1 MLNRSPLFYLLLM
14 LLSSTLV
21 LAVGCPPT
29 DDDDTGDDDDSGP
42 SDDDDDDDDDDTV
55 PSDDDDSAPL
65 NLPTCEGPTV
75 WFTEVEPND
84 GETDKDLNIIPGE
97 DGDLVITGTAS
108 TCSNDGNTWT
118 GDQDLFSV
126 EYGCM
131 GDATFTLEW
140 TGTDNDMDYNV
151 LAPDWS
157 DEEYAA
163 VGYEYST
170 DSPEQATSTGVGGPM
185 FIQVMCWEGA
195 VPQDWTFTID
205 WTSAPAGD
213 DDDSAGD
220 DDDSAGDDD
229 DSAGDDDD
237 SAAPPP
243 DPTCADYCASRVTN
257 CGDDMAVCTA
267 TCGLA
272 TGAGLLAGAWSDTG
286 GNTLGCRIYHSG
298 VAAGDNTSTHCG
310 HSNLFGGTS
319 ADGFPCTNS
328 LVEPYCGL
336 MMANCTG
343 ANSQFADGAACWAA
357 AGSVPDDS
365 TTPWPTAG
373 DSIQCRIYHA
383 EVAASSGDPGTH
395 CPHAGGAAPCQ

>member
-1 MLNRSPLFYLLLM
+1 MKLNFWTYLCLAM
-14 LLSSTLV
+14 LL
-21 LAVGCPPT
+21 AMPMAFIGC
-29 DDDDTGDDDDSGP
+29 G
-42 SDDDDDDDDDDTV
+42 
-55 PSDDDDSAPL
+55 
-65 NLPTCEGPTV
+65 
-75 WFTEVEPND
+75 
-84 GETDKDLNIIPGE
+84 
-97 DGDLVITGTAS
+97 
-108 TCSNDGNTWT
+108 
-118 GDQDLFSV
+118 
-126 EYGCM
+126 
-131 GDATFTLEW
+131 
-140 TGTDNDMDYNV
+140 
-151 LAPDWS
+151 
-157 DEEYAA
+157 
-163 VGYEYST
+163 
-170 DSPEQATSTGVGGPM
+170 
-185 FIQVMCWEGA
+185 
-195 VPQDWTFTID
+195 
-205 WTSAPAGD
+205 GD

-220 DDDSAGDDD
+220 DDDTTGDDDDTSVGDDDTSVGDDDSAGDDD
-229 DSAGDDDD
+229 DTSVGDDDSAVGDDDDDSAIGDDDD